1 MLSRVEFYNYC
12 QFAEAAFDFTPGVN
26 IIVGPNGSGKST
38 IMNGIYGIITGDWS
52 RASSSGKQKNEDNI
66 YWHATEKARSGGR
79 LTLSNQWVMERNI
92 RPNSR
97 KLVIPGVEKP
107 VIKDGE
113 IDDKFFELFGLSS
126 QVLRDFVIVA
136 QEGVKNVLTMTP
148 QDRLKM
154 FIKAF
159 QLDRFED
166 IYNALD
172 KESSSDRTILAET
185 RPDITV
191 LQAQFDKVKVERD
204 QFLAQPP
211 VVIPQVNP
219 DVLGAIVFAYNTRNT
234 SFNKVNQYKSELDAC
249 ENALKTITKVV
260 GDMQAEVKGME
271 DYIAA
276 NKDEITG
283 YAASLS
289 QHDKAKSV
297 TDVINID
304 RLSLNRETEQHN
316 VLTLNSPL
324 PPSGPPRAK
333 LEENLA
339 KAREK
344 VTTLYGPA
352 KLSADIRKLGTAVC
366 PTCQQ
371 AIAGVVNPQAE
382 EAWEKAK
389 QEVKT
394 LELEVGAWFMHDKKV
409 LQHSNDL
416 KNSEDRKLMLLE
428 KIRKGEESLKVGN
441 LIVLE
446 EGAASAFRVAV
457 DAFKKMEFD
466 LQSKR
471 TTLQVA
477 ESGKVKEQ
485 EGVNEA
491 HKRWATALEEYRK
504 LPNASEANN
513 AEAQLNNYRRAQEED
528 LRRKEA
534 AVHIE
539 RAFNDANQALK
550 TAQEY
555 LDSRARRQSWV
566 DRSNILREAFHRN
579 NVPRQV
585 LGRKV
590 QKLGSAVIDFLS
602 NFAVPF
608 IPSFT
613 DDMDILCNFNDG
625 KVMPVSRLSPGQK
638 VALALSYRLA
648 QHKGIAPKV
657 DFICLDEPADGLD
670 KNNRQRLNLMLP
682 TLRTISHQ
690 NNIQFI
696 LITHD
701 EIPEGIVDN
710 VIRLREQV

>member
-1 MLSRVEFYNYC
+1 MLRRAEFYNYC

-52 RASSSGKQKNEDNI
+52 RSSSSGKQKNEDNI
-66 YWHATEKARSGGR
+66 FWHAAEKARAGGR
-79 LTLSNQWVMERNI
+79 LFLSNDWVMERNI
-92 RPNSR
+92 QPNSR

-107 VIKDGE
+107 ITKDGDIE
-113 IDDKFFELFGLSS
+113 GKFFELFGISS

-172 KESSSDRTILAET
+172 KESSSDRVILAET
-185 RPDITV
+185 RPDIAV
-191 LQAQFDKVKVERD
+191 LQAQYDKTKNERD
-204 QFLAQPP
+204 EFLAQPP
-211 VVIPQVNP
+211 VDIPQINP
-219 DVLGAIVFAYNTRNT
+219 DELGAIVHSYNSRN
-234 SFNKVNQYKSELDAC
+234 SLFGKVGQYKSELDAC

-260 GDMQAEVKGME
+260 ADMQTEVKNVE

-276 NKDEITG
+276 NKDEVSN
-283 YAASLS
+283 YAASLVT
-289 QHDKAKSV
+289 HDKAKTITELV
-297 TDVINID
+297 NID
-304 RLSLNRETEQHN
+304 RRDLNIENDHFRLLVSST
-316 VLTLNSPL
+316 PL
-324 PPSGPPRAK
+324 PPAELSRPE
-333 LEENLA
+333 LEAQLVA
-339 KAREK
+339 ARDK
-344 VTTLYGPA
+344 VTSLYGPA

-366 PTCQQ
+366 PTCKQ
-371 AIAGVVNPQAE
+371 AIANAINPQAE
-382 EAWEKAK
+382 KEWEEAKHT
-389 QEVKT
+389 VRG
-394 LELEVGAWFMHDKKV
+394 LEGAIGSWLVHEKKV
-409 LQHSNDL
+409 LQHANDL
-416 KNSEDRKLMLLE
+416 KTSEDRRLALAA
-428 KIRKGEESLKVGN
+428 KIKKGEEALKIEN
-441 LIVLE
+441 LVVLE
-446 EGAASAFRVAV
+446 EGAAAAFRAAV
-457 DAFKKMEFD
+457 DAFKKVEFD

-477 ESGKVKEQ
+477 ENGKIKEQ

-491 HKRWATALEEYRK
+491 HKRWAAALEEYRK
-504 LPNASEANN
+504 LPNAAEANN
-513 AEAQLNNYRRAQEED
+513 AEAQLNSFRRAQSED

-539 RAFNDANQALK
+539 RAFNDADQALK

-585 LGRKV
+585 LARKV

-608 IPSFT
+608 VPSFT
-613 DDMDILCNFNDG
+613 DDMDIICSFNDG